1 MRISD
6 WSADVCSSDLLAAE
20 SDNLRGLLHWLGS
33 DVEAVPAQRLRR
45 LVLKTGLEAS
55 ADRLVLHNTDLRLDV
70 SRLTGGAAIALRER
84 PGLGVALN
92 IDKVNLDA
100 YLPEP
105 ETEPEPEPA
114 TGPATAPAQSR

>member
-70 SRLTGGAAIALRER
+70 SRLTGGAAIAHRAR
-84 PGLGVALN
+84 PGLRLAPN
-92 IDKVNLDA
+92 PPKDNPDP
-100 YLPEP
+100 YPPEP
-105 ETEPEPEPA
+105 GPAPDPEPRPEP
-114 TGPATAPAQSR
+114 PPPP

>member
-6 WSADVCSSDLLAAE
+6 WSSDVCSSDL
-20 SDNLRGLLHWLGS
+20 
-33 DVEAVPAQRLRR
+33 EAVPAQRLRR

-70 SRLTGGAAIALRER
+70 SRLTGGAAIARRER

-105 ETEPEPEPA
+105 EPEPEPEPA
-114 TGPATAPAQSR
+114 TEPAPAPAQSATGEGGGTDRKNTRLNSSP